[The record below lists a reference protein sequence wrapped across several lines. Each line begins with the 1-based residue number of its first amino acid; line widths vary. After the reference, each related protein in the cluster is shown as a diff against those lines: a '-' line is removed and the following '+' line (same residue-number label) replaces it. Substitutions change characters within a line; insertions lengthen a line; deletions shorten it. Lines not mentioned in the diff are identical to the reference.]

1 MRLDIYKKL
10 STLQLIYQSKFN
22 INILSDKPNFKN
34 LLPLSRFSHRCFKLW
49 NKILYKYSLK
59 LCPKLTGKLDCQIET
74 CTWLLNFVQSE
85 IYLYTP
91 FIQIRLR
98 WHTCR
103 RLLVLTLL
111 EASFTKEINSDQMLM
126 VVEKSL
132 ILISIL
138 SCKNYSWWIA
148 TWNIPLID
156 YYKRLPLGAVLKN
169 CIADHGKE
177 GKKCQ
182 KWLSDCMTTE
192 SQPAWLSTYL
202 VIITQPI

>member
-1 MRLDIYKKL
+1 MIRYILKNYQLSNWYINPNLIQIY
-10 STLQLIYQSKFN
+10 YQTNKNSKTCCHYQDSATDALN
-22 INILSDKPNFKN
+22 YEI
-34 LLPLSRFSHRCFKLW
+34 
-49 NKILYKYSLK
+49 KILYKYSLK

-126 VVEKSL
+126 VMEKSL

-138 SCKNYSWWIA
+138 SCTNYSWWIA